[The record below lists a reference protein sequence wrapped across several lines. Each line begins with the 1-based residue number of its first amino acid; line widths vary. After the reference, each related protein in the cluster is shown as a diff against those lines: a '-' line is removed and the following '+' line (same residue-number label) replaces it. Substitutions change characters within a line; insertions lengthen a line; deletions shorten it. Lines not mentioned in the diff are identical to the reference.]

1 MMELHLR
8 SVDGDRLVPVNLG
21 GLALSVRGELSFQK
35 ETGAM
40 PDKIRTIDGDR
51 GPAVIVRCAD
61 RRDAM
66 QCLEF
71 AARHGLLVTMTN
83 DRRDPRSW
91 DGCAQGI
98 AVDLSAMSRKGARHL
113 AQTDTAG

>member
-21 GLALSVRGELSFQK
+21 GLALSVRGELSFK
-35 ETGAM
+35 EGAGAM
-40 PDKIRTIDGDR
+40 QDKIRTIDGNR

-91 DGCAQGI
+91 DGCDQGI
-98 AVDLSAMSRKGARHL
+98 AVDISALSRRRTRNL
-113 AQTDTAG
+113 APTDTAG

>member
-1 MMELHLR
+1 M
-8 SVDGDRLVPVNLG
+8 
-21 GLALSVRGELSFQK
+21 Q
-35 ETGAM
+35 
-40 PDKIRTIDGDR
+40 DKIRTIDGNR

-91 DGCAQGI
+91 NGCDQGM
-98 AVDLSAMSRKGARHL
+98 AVDLSAMSRKRARHPVS
-113 AQTDTAG
+113 ADTTG